1 MDLQFLGTS
10 SGVPTK
16 ARNVS
21 ATAVI
26 EPAGKAWYLVD
37 CGEGTQ
43 HQLLR
48 TSLSMRDLRA
58 IFITHVH
65 GDHCFGLP
73 GLLASAGMSGRSDA
87 LDLILPFAL
96 HAWVRQSLA
105 VSDTHLPFELRLHT
119 LETLGSWRS
128 GTLEVSTVELSHRV
142 PSYGFVFAEINPEPR
157 LDLDRLAAD
166 AIPRGP
172 LWGELAQGR
181 NVEHDG
187 RLIDAQDYL
196 RPSRPGR
203 RVIVCGDNDQ
213 PALLAAVAQGADVLV
228 HEATFTE
235 PVLAR
240 ASTSYGHST
249 AAAVAQFAQACGVP
263 NLVLTHFSA
272 RYQSNPQRSPSID
285 DVRTEAAAHYDG
297 RLILAADLQ
306 RYRLGRDGDL
316 LALDSTQ
323 GNGGGPGAE
332 PQSGR
337 HGDRFPPILE

>member
-26 EPAGKAWYLVD
+26 EASGKTWYLVD

-48 TSLSMRDLRA
+48 TSLSVRDLRA

-73 GLLASAGMSGRSDA
+73 GLLASAGMSGRREP
-87 LDLILPFAL
+87 LDLILPIAL
-96 HAWVRQSLA
+96 HAWVQQSLA
-105 VSDTHLPFELRLHT
+105 VSASYLPFELRLHA
-119 LETLGSWRS
+119 LETLDFWRS
-128 GTLEVSTVELSHRV
+128 GSVEVSTVELSHRV
-142 PSYGFVFAEINPEPR
+142 PSYGYVFAEINPDPR
-157 LDLDRLAAD
+157 LDLQRLEAD
-166 AIPRGP
+166 GIPRGP

-181 NVEHDG
+181 NVAHEG
-187 RLIDAQDYL
+187 RPIDARDYL

-203 RVIVCGDNDQ
+203 RVIVCGDNDR
-213 PALLAAVAQGADVLV
+213 PELLAAAAQGADVLV

-235 PVLAR
+235 PVLER
-240 ASTSYGHST
+240 ASTHYGHST
-249 AAAVAQFAQACGVP
+249 AAAVARFAEAAGVP

-272 RYQSNPQRSPSID
+272 RYQSNPRRSPSID
-285 DVRTEAAAHYDG
+285 DVRAEAAAHYNG
-297 RLILAADLQ
+297 GLILAADLQ
-306 RYRLGRDGDL
+306 RYHLGRDGKL
-316 LALDSTQ
+316 LPVDSL
-323 GNGGGPGAE
+323 AV
-332 PQSGR
+332 
-337 HGDRFPPILE
+337 